1 MGYVNVGEF
10 VIRNEGA
17 ATHTEQDLF
26 SIFNSI
32 IVINNNV
39 FLYGQPLAEL
49 NKKTLLSQN
58 GSGCHAKM
66 FY

>member
-10 VIRNEGA
+10 VVRNDGA

-26 SIFNSI
+26 SVSHST

-39 FLYGQPLAEL
+39 FLYGQPLVEL
-49 NKKTLLSQN
+49 NNKHCYHKIDQDVID
-58 GSGCHAKM
+58 
-66 FY
+66 